1 MQNLVDACNESAAL
15 DVTFGALVYEVFDE
29 TISEAGG
36 AVTRVFRFPRACTVI
51 GLFAGVVEDQANPM
65 DQNPLTIRQG
75 LDLAIVDEA
84 QVSVVTSGTA
94 AIAADTVNS
103 LTLTG
108 RGQRWFPLRKRV
120 KSGDTWTITGSVIAA
135 NGNPASLFQCFVD
148 LRIQNEDV

>member
-15 DVTFGALVYEVFDE
+15 DVTFGALIYHAYDE
-29 TISEAGG
+29 TLTEAGG
-36 AVTRVFRFPRACTVI
+36 VVTRVFRFPRPCTVI

-65 DQNPLTIRQG
+65 DQNPATIRQG
-75 LDLAIVDEA
+75 LDVAIVDQE
-84 QVSVVTSGTA
+84 QVDVITSGTA
-94 AIAADTVNS
+94 ALAARTVNS

-108 RGQRWFPLRKRV
+108 RGQRWFPLRKFV

-135 NGNPASLFQCFVD
+135 NGNPASPFQCYVD